1 MLDIQHEQIDH
12 GLITLKA
19 TSRCAACG
27 KAFRVQLP
35 VAAITNA
42 PKYPVCHLILHGNPI
57 HAFVVYIDA
66 NGVVRGNEASD
77 SIQIDRTSATF
88 QELVRWWT
96 AHADDD
102 MEVD

>member
-1 MLDIQHEQIDH
+1 MLDIQQEQVNS

-19 TSRCAACG
+19 KSRCAACG

-57 HAFVVYIDA
+57 HAFIVYIDA
-66 NGVVRGNEASD
+66 NDKIRGYEASD
-77 SIQIDRTSATF
+77 SIQVDRTSGTF

-96 AHADDD
+96 AHADDQV
-102 MEVD
+102 EVD